1 LAQSRPGPSLDKQ
14 RQDLLDQLAA
24 LKQARDDAIANG
36 DAGSVVDKVL
46 QAIQDRQA
54 ALER

>member
-1 LAQSRPGPSLDKQ
+1 MAQSRPGPSLDKQ

-24 LKQARDDAIANG
+24 LRQARDDAIANG